1 MASTRE
7 LFDKITAAFNAHDRG
22 KMADL
27 TADTCVASGPGG
39 MRVKGKQECLDFNMV
54 WIDAFP
60 DALVEVE
67 KVHIDGDVAV
77 DEGVFTGTHTGVFRT
92 PMGDVPPT
100 QKKVRGE
107 YIGVTEFRDGKVV
120 RQSLMFDRLQLME
133 QLGLAPAPAAAGRA

>member
-7 LFDKITAAFNAHDRG
+7 LFDKVTAAFNAHDRN
-22 KMADL
+22 KMAEL

-39 MRVKGKQECLDFNMV
+39 MQAKGKQEVLEFNNV
-54 WIDAFP
+54 WLDAFP
-60 DALVEVE
+60 DARVEVE
-67 KVHIDGDVAV
+67 KIYVDGDVATE
-77 DEGVFTGTHTGVFRT
+77 EGIFTGTHTGIFRT

-107 YIGVTEFRDGKVV
+107 YLGVNEFRDGKLV
-120 RQSLMFDRLQLME
+120 RQRLMFDRQQLME